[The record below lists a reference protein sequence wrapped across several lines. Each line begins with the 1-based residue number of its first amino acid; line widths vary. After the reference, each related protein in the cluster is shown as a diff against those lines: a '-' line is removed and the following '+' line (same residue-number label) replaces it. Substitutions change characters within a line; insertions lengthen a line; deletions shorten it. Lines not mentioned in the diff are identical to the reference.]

1 MRKASVL
8 LVLAVVVSSL
18 AAAPPAEAGA
28 RFGGGIHYLNTLGD
42 IKDNSE
48 FDENSIGIMG
58 SLLFTSQL
66 LKLEAIAEYIP
77 DYAGLDEALIL
88 PQGYALLGDFI
99 YGGVGI
105 GTGYFDGEWMEDP
118 FYALR
123 AGVDFYLGGL
133 DLDVFATYRFMT
145 WNELEGLEEDD
156 ANSITFGALIRFGSK

>member
-1 MRKASVL
+1 MKKTSL
-8 LVLAVVVSSL
+8 TLVLVALAVLGAGHV
-18 AAAPPAEAGA
+18 PAEAGA
-28 RFGGGIHYLNTLGD
+28 RFGGGIHYLNTLGE

-66 LKLEAIAEYIP
+66 LKLEANLEYIP

-145 WNELEGLEEDD
+145 WSEIEGLEEDD
-156 ANSITFGALIRFGSK
+156 ADSITFGALIRFGSK